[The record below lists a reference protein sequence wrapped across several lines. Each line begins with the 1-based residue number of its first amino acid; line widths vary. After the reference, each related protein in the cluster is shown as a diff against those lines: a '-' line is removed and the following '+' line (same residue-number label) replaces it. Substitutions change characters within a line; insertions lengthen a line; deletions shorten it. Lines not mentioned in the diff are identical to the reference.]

1 MPRKSMAWNYDEMTL
16 SRDEQTPSETS
27 RHAEEIIL
35 DMHNLK
41 CSHDALLA
49 IEQSCSSGAAAE
61 TLRHSRA
68 DLNQMR
74 EFLYAILEDVNGE
87 PSDVAMP

>member
-1 MPRKSMAWNYDEMTL
+1 MAWNYDEMTL
-16 SRDEQTPSETS
+16 SRDDQTPSETS
-27 RHAEEIIL
+27 RQAEEIIL

-41 CSHDALLA
+41 CSHDALMA

-61 TLRHSRA
+61 TLRHART
-68 DLNQMR
+68 DLNQMK